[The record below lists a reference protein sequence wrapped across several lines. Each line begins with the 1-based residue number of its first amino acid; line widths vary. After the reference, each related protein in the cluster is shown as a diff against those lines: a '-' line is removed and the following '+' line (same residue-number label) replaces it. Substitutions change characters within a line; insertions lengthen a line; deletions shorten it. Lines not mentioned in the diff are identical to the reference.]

1 MPCNL
6 RKLPQNLVSEAS
18 VTKFLTSLSRIY
30 MSRYSKKRLK
40 SKNLNKLLKLG
51 NELSKFES

>member
-40 SKNLNKLLKLG
+40 SKNLNCG
-51 NELSKFES
+51 NFEMNFKKFES